1 MNGNSQL
8 GISLMKSQS
17 IKNILKDSK
26 HTQRQNNKL
35 ATHKE
40 MRIRM
45 VFDFSSAKLNVTVG
59 EKVILSSKGK
69 SDFLP
74 KYQGQVQ
81 LRHIFGY
88 ILTPKVYH

>member
-8 GISLMKSQS
+8 GTSLMKSQS
-17 IKNILKDSK
+17 IKDILKDSK
-26 HTQRQNNKL
+26 NTQRQNNKL

-59 EKVILSSKGK
+59 GK
-69 SDFLP
+69 S
-74 KYQGQVQ
+74 
-81 LRHIFGY
+81 
-88 ILTPKVYH
+88 